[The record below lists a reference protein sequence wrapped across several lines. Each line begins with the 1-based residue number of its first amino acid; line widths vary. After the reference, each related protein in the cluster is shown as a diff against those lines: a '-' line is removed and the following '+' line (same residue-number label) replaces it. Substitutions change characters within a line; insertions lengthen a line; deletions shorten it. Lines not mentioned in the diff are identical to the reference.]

1 MLRFVYAL
9 LVATSLAQDADTA
22 ETETDAGEASSAE
35 VTTTGNWFISDQQ
48 PIEFTSIETA
58 DPYNLTGKYGWY

>member
-9 LVATSLAQDADTA
+9 LVATSLAQDADTT
-22 ETETDAGEASSAE
+22 ESETDAEEASAGEAA
-35 VTTTGNWFISDQQ
+35 TTGNWFISDQQ

-58 DPYNLTGKYGWY
+58 DPYTLTGKYGWY

>member
-9 LVATSLAQDADTA
+9 LVATSLAQDA
-22 ETETDAGEASSAE
+22 ETTEAETDAEEAGA
-35 VTTTGNWFISDQQ
+35 TDATGNWFISDQK

-58 DPYNLTGKYGWY
+58 DPYTLTGKYGWY